1 MFHLEVFYTTA
12 KAKTCTKRSVS
23 PSLCLSFARITKE
36 IQWMDLCEMHI
47 EWLAMQLSGIV
58 GGFSVALLE
67 QLLQHNLANK
77 I

>member
-1 MFHLEVFYTTA
+1 
-12 KAKTCTKRSVS
+12 
-23 PSLCLSFARITKE
+23 
-36 IQWMDLCEMHI
+36 MDLCEMHI